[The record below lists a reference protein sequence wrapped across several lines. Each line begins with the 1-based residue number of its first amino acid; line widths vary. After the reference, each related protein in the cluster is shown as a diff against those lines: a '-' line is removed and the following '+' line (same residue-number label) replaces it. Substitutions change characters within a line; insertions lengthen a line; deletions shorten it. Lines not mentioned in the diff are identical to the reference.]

1 MRIFKNEEQVMV
13 ERPLDNLRKQLS
25 EHKIDFSSISKLKGS
40 KELLIQAFREEFY
53 ENIN

>member
-25 EHKIDFSSISKLKGS
+25 EHKIDFSSISKLKGL
-40 KELLIQAFREEFY
+40 KELLIKAFRDELQM
-53 ENIN
+53 NIN